1 MSDCRLAQFIFQ
13 SFREHG
19 VAASKLFTTLHILG
33 ETTNT
38 AQTLNANS
46 LSLGGLSPQQ
56 EGTSGLPIAA
66 RSSLVGCIEAPKFSQ
81 YTFIAQTPER
91 LNLDNKVLSQ
101 RYSSSAF

>member
-1 MSDCRLAQFIFQ
+1 MN
-13 SFREHG
+13 
-19 VAASKLFTTLHILG
+19 VSKLFITLHVLG

-56 EGTSGLPIAA
+56 EGISGLPIAV
-66 RSSLVGCIEAPKFSQ
+66 RTSLVGCIEAPEFSQ

-91 LNLDNKVLSQ
+91 LNLDNQVLSQ
-101 RYSSSAF
+101 RYSIPAF